1 MIAAISDI
9 KKGIFSN
16 QAADAHKVPVD
27 RFDAVHSTKI
37 DNYYKIL
44 KDTFDQ
50 FGFADH
56 PETIFNIPFLLILIS
71 YNHCISN
78 FAPNLMCIHFVTV
91 LVILYYNF

>member
-1 MIAAISDI
+1 MIAAISNI

-16 QAADAHKVPVD
+16 QATDAHRVSVV
-27 RFDAVHSTKI
+27 RFDAVHSTNI
-37 DNYYKIL
+37 DNYFKIL

-56 PETIFNIPFLLILIS
+56 PETIFNIPILLILIS

-78 FAPNLMCIHFVTV
+78 IVPNF
-91 LVILYYNF
+91 